1 MVETFSTPQT
11 QKLLGALLEERILN
25 ALPKNGNNGANTT
38 KIKGKGT
45 CALEIVFFL

>member
-25 ALPKNGNNGANTT
+25 ALPKNGDNNAKTANF
-38 KIKGKGT
+38 KGT
-45 CALEIVFFL
+45 CLQSFFYFL

>member
-25 ALPKNGNNGANTT
+25 ALPKNGDNAKTANF
-38 KIKGKGT
+38 KGT
-45 CALEIVFFL
+45 CLQSFFYFL